1 MESSRDRL
9 MYSEVQ
15 KMGLLCDELRKSTK
29 LWQTEYLRILQFD
42 GNSEASKKNMRAA
55 LEKVYQLLDMQMQQN
70 PQIAEAMEQIE
81 AALGL
86 AKRFELNSVMPLLLL
101 NETTSEAAFGWYLE
115 MELGEEMFRMR
126 DGRFEDP
133 AVQARYEGYMVGAKF
148 GFSEAVRAAKL
159 RQVENE
165 S

>member
-15 KMGLLCDELRKSTK
+15 KMGLLCAELRKSAK
-29 LWQTEYLRILQFD
+29 LWQDEYLRILQFD

-70 PQIAEAMEQIE
+70 PQITEAMEEIE

-86 AKRFELNSVMPLLLL
+86 AKRFDLNSVMPPLLL
-101 NETTSEAAFGWYLE
+101 NATASEAAFGWHLE
-115 MELGEEMFRMR
+115 MELGQEMFQMR

-133 AVQARYEGYMVGAKF
+133 AVQARYEGYMTGAKF
-148 GFSEAVRAAKL
+148 GFNEAVRLAKL
-159 RQVENE
+159 KEVENQT
-165 S
+165 